1 MITTAPTRLN
11 LATDLSK
18 RTLVPSDTHLLVLAR
33 IYGGKVLK
41 VQHEGSI
48 YYTANP
54 EWTPSEVTQSVQQPV
69 PEEVKKTLP
78 WDRPQKRGR
87 GRPRKQLTQE

>member
-18 RTLVPSDTHLLVLAR
+18 RTLVPPHTHLLVLAR
-33 IYGGKVLK
+33 IYVGKVLK

-54 EWTPSEVTQSVQQPV
+54 EWTPSEVTESVQQPV
-69 PEEVKKTLP
+69 PEGVVKTLP
-78 WDRPQKRGR
+78 WDRPPKRGR
-87 GRPRKQLTQE
+87 GRPKKER